1 MKTLGKYQ
9 QGITFLGLLIILA
22 VIATYVL
29 LGVRLYPLYYE
40 KSQVIN
46 AMKGAANQPNAVGMS
61 SQDLMYNF
69 LKNLN
74 ATTNIK
80 RFNRKNIR
88 NYMKIIPAKRN
99 EPKKVQMTYQI
110 TNVFFQDINLVME
123 FDHSVDLIKTTGE

>member
-46 AMKGAANQPNAVGMS
+46 AMKGAANQPNAVGMATT
-61 SQDLMYNF
+61 DLTNSF

-88 NYMKIIPAKRN
+88 QYMKVIPAKKN
-99 EPKKVQMTYQI
+99 EPKKLQLKYQI
-110 TNVFFQDINLVME
+110 TNPFFEDIVLVME
-123 FDHSVDLIKTTGE
+123 FDHSVDLIKATGE

>member
-46 AMKGAANQPNAVGMS
+46 AMKGAANQPNAVGMAS
-61 SQDLMYNF
+61 TDLMNAF

-88 NYMKIIPAKRN
+88 KYMKVIPAKKN
-99 EPKKVQMTYQI
+99 EPKKLQLTYQI
-110 TNVFFQDINLVME
+110 TNVFFKDVVLVME
-123 FDHSVDLIKTTGE
+123 FDHSVDLIKATGE

>member
-46 AMKGAANQPNAVGMS
+46 AMKGAANQPNAIGMAS
-61 SQDLMYNF
+61 TDLMNAF

-88 NYMKIIPAKRN
+88 QYMKVIPARKN
-99 EPKKVQMTYQI
+99 EPKKLQLTYQI
-110 TNVFFQDINLVME
+110 TNVFFKDVVLVME
-123 FDHSVDLIKTTGE
+123 FDHSVDLIKATGE

>member
-46 AMKGAANQPNAVGMS
+46 AMKGAANQPNAIGMAS
-61 SQDLMYNF
+61 TDLMNSF

-88 NYMKIIPAKRN
+88 KYMKVIPAKKN
-99 EPKKVQMTYQI
+99 EPKKLQLTYQI
-110 TNVFFQDINLVME
+110 TNVFFKDVVLVME
-123 FDHSVDLIKTTGE
+123 FDHSVDLIKATGE